1 MRLSLAMAAVGCCSC
16 SAHLISSLSSMSP
29 SPALGKAMRTE
40 DGLLCPLWGAAVA
53 CLARALL
60 LLPLLLL
67 ACLPSRVLDVLMSP
81 AASRQARH
89 TSPRSLLVFPLV
101 VMWLNHAYCSQHTL
115 PWPSPLHG
123 PLLLLRSALAEL
135 APKFYAQAKPHI
147 EAAQRYWQQQV
158 ALTAAA
164 AAADG
169 EAPLPAG
176 SP

>member
-1 MRLSLAMAAVGCCSC
+1 VPAVGRCCCLPGSC
-16 SAHLISSLSSMSP
+16 
-29 SPALGKAMRTE
+29 
-40 DGLLCPLWGAAVA
+40 AAVA
-53 CLARALL
+53 SAAA
-60 LLPLLLL
+60 

-89 TSPRSLLVFPLV
+89 TSPRSLLVFPLA

-169 EAPLPAG
+169 EAPLPADT
-176 SP
+176 PQ